1 MPSRTTAPVVAPAPP
16 PARAAEVADG
26 VHVFVQPPGGWCLN
40 NAGVIVSEGQ
50 SVLVD
55 TAATESRARALRETA
70 LRLNPA
76 APKAVVNSHF
86 HGDHAFGNFL
96 FPEALVI
103 GHERTRSEMIA
114 AGLHLTGLWP
124 DVDWGAIELVP
135 PTVTY
140 RDALTLHVGSVR
152 AEVVHVGPRAH
163 TSNDSVVWL
172 PEQRVLFTGDLVMAG
187 VSPFCLMGSI
197 AGSLAALERL
207 RAFGATTVVPG
218 HGPVSGPEVF
228 DTVEGYLRLVRELA
242 EQGRAAGLTPAET
255 AREADL
261 GPYAGLLDPERLVP
275 NLHRAFAELAGTGA
289 AEPLPMPVM
298 QTALREMIE
307 YNGGLPRCLA

>member
-1 MPSRTTAPVVAPAPP
+1 MPSATRAPVVAPAPP
-16 PARAAEVADG
+16 PARAAEIADG
-26 VHVFVQPPGGWCLN
+26 VHAFVQPPGGWCLN
-40 NAGVIVSEGQ
+40 NAGVIVCEGQ

-55 TAATESRARALRETA
+55 TAATESRARALREAA

-140 RDALTLHVGSVR
+140 HDALTLHVGSVR

-187 VSPFCLMGSI
+187 VTPFCLMGSI

-228 DTVEGYLRLVRELA
+228 DTVEGYLLLVRELA

-298 QTALREMIE
+298 ERALREMID

>member
-1 MPSRTTAPVVAPAPP
+1 MPSRTTAPAVAPAPP
-16 PARAAEVADG
+16 PARTAEIADG
-26 VHVFVQPPGGWCLN
+26 VHAFVQPPGGWCLN
-40 NAGVIVSEGQ
+40 NAGVIVSEGL

-55 TAATESRARALRETA
+55 TVATESRARALRKAA

-76 APKAVVNSHF
+76 APKAVVNTHF

-96 FPEALVI
+96 FPEALVV

-114 AGLHLTGLWP
+114 SGLHLTGLWP

-135 PTVTY
+135 PAVTY
-140 RDALTLHVGSVR
+140 RDALTLHVGSLR

-187 VSPFCLMGSI
+187 VTPFCLMGSI

-228 DTVEGYLRLVRELA
+228 DTVEGYLRLVRDLA
-242 EQGRAAGLTPAET
+242 EQGRGAGLTPVET
-255 AREADL
+255 ARESDL

-275 NLHRAFAELAGTGA
+275 NLHRAYAELAGTGA
-289 AEPLPMPVM
+289 AQALAMPVM
-298 QTALREMIE
+298 ETALREMIE
-307 YNGGLPRCLA
+307 CNGGLPCCLA

>member
-1 MPSRTTAPVVAPAPP
+1 MPSRTTTPVTTPAPP
-16 PARAAEVADG
+16 PARAAEMADG
-26 VHVFVQPPGGWCLN
+26 VHAFVQPPGGWCLN

-55 TAATESRARALRETA
+55 TVATESRARALREAA

-76 APKAVVNSHF
+76 PPKAVVNSHF

-124 DVDWGAIELVP
+124 DVEWGAVELVP
-135 PTVTY
+135 PAVTY

-152 AEVVHVGPRAH
+152 AEVVHMGPRAH

-172 PEQRVLFTGDLVMAG
+172 PEQRVLFAGDLVMSG
-187 VSPFCLMGSI
+187 VTPFCLMGSI
-197 AGSLAALERL
+197 EGSLAVLERL
-207 RAFGATTVVPG
+207 RALGATTIVPG
-218 HGPVSGPEVF
+218 HGPVSGPEVL
-228 DTVEGYLRLVRELA
+228 DTVEGYLRLVLELA
-242 EQGRAAGLTPAET
+242 ERGRAAGLTPIET

-261 GPYAGLLDPERLVP
+261 GPYAELLDPERLVP

-298 QTALREMIE
+298 ETALREMTE

>member
-1 MPSRTTAPVVAPAPP
+1 MPSATRAPVVAPAPP
-16 PARAAEVADG
+16 PARAAEIADG
-26 VHVFVQPPGGWCLN
+26 VHAFVQPPGGWCLN
-40 NAGVIVSEGQ
+40 NAGVIVCEGQ

-55 TAATESRARALRETA
+55 TAATESRARALREAA

-135 PTVTY
+135 PAVTY
-140 RDALTLHVGSVR
+140 HDALTLHVGSVR

-187 VSPFCLMGSI
+187 VTPFCLMGSI

-298 QTALREMIE
+298 ERALREMID

>member
-1 MPSRTTAPVVAPAPP
+1 MPSATRAPVVAPAPP
-16 PARAAEVADG
+16 PARAAEIADG
-26 VHVFVQPPGGWCLN
+26 VHAFVQPPGGWCLN
-40 NAGVIVSEGQ
+40 NAGVIVCEGQ

-55 TAATESRARALRETA
+55 TAATESRARALREAA

-135 PTVTY
+135 PAVTY
-140 RDALTLHVGSVR
+140 HDALTLHVGSVR

-187 VSPFCLMGSI
+187 VTPFCLMGSI

-228 DTVEGYLRLVRELA
+228 DTVEGYLLLVRELA

-298 QTALREMIE
+298 ERALREMID